1 MGSLAMSGSGCVAC
15 VALGLALGATGCL
28 SDDTSVPPPPITL
41 DGALPEASIPTYDA
55 SGSVDG
61 AGNPP
66 PDAAPDALPPVD
78 ASIPDA
84 GVDAAD
90 AAPIPDAAPDASE
103 AGVSILGL
111 VPGGATAQSPHY
123 IYTGNTGAAHS
134 PLLKSPNYQLVGG
147 VSVTSQQP

>member
-1 MGSLAMSGSGCVAC
+1 MC
-15 VALGLALGATGCL
+15 VALGLSLGATGCL

-41 DGALPEASIPTYDA
+41 DGALPEAGIPTFDA

-66 PDAAPDALPPVD
+66 PDAAPDAPPD
-78 ASIPDA
+78 AAPVDA

-90 AAPIPDAAPDASE
+90 AAPIPDAAPDAPDS
-103 AGVSILGL
+103 GVSILGL
-111 VPGGATAQSPHY
+111 VPGGTTAQSSHY

-134 PLLKSPNYQLVGG
+134 PLLTSPNYKLVGG
-147 VSVTSQQP
+147 VSVTAQQPH